1 MDALIGHTGFIGN
14 VLKKDVI
21 GEYYNSK
28 NIKDI
33 QFKNFNDVYRA
44 GVSSTKWLANKNPD
58 LDKSNINDLFESI
71 KTINCEKI
79 ILISTIGVYDNEP
92 YGRNRK
98 ELEIKLSKIFKEK
111 LMIVRLP
118 AVYGDGLKKNLLY
131 DLLNDCL
138 INDVNLN
145 DTYQWYNVNTLKYD
159 IDNFLKKGISL
170 IELFPEPITNKEL
183 LTLFDKSFDYI
194 DDYENKIEQNIVPT
208 NGFIYKSE
216 KVKEELKKFIDGYN

>member
-1 MDALIGHTGFIGN
+1 MDALIGYTGFIGN
-14 VLKKDVI
+14 ILKKDVI

-33 QFKNFNDVYRA
+33 QFKNFNTVYCA
-44 GVSSTKWLANKNPD
+44 GVSSTKWFANKNPD
-58 LDKSNINDLFESI
+58 IDKSNINNLFDNI
-71 KTINCEKI
+71 KTINCERI

-138 INDVNLN
+138 IKDVNLN

-170 IELFPEPITNKEL
+170 IELFPGPITNKEL

-194 DDYENKIEQNIVPT
+194 DDYENKIVQNIVPT

-216 KVKEELKKFIDGYN
+216 KVIEELKKFIDGYN